1 MNENEE
7 INKLFS
13 TNEKDYG
20 DGYKDKLFEQYK
32 LFLKMIDNLNE
43 RRSTANNF
51 FLSVNTGLLTAL
63 GILSSLGIKGGILN
77 TWWMIAGAAA
87 GILFSYSWIRT
98 VKSYGQLSGGKWQI
112 IHSIEKKLPLRLYE
126 TEWDILKEGK
136 DPKVYKPLT
145 DVERGVPLIF
155 QIIYITLIV
164 IAILI
169 NIHVVSI

>member
-1 MNENEE
+1 MTENEE

-13 TNEKDYG
+13 TSENDYG

-32 LFLKMIDNLNE
+32 LFLKMIDSLNE

-63 GILSSLGIKGGILN
+63 GILSSIGIKSGILN
-77 TWWMIAGAAA
+77 TWWILAGAAA

-98 VKSYGQLSGGKWQI
+98 VKSYGQLSAGKWKI
-112 IHSIEKKLPLRLYE
+112 IHAIEKTLPLRLHE
-126 TEWDILKEGK
+126 TEWDVLKQGA
-136 DPKVYKPLT
+136 DPSVYKPLT
-145 DVERGVPLIF
+145 DVERTVPKIF
-155 QIIYITLIV
+155 QIIYIILSV

-169 NIHVVSI
+169 IIHIVA

>member
-1 MNENEE
+1 MDENEE

-13 TNEKDYG
+13 TSEKDFG

-63 GILSSLGIKGGILN
+63 GILSSLGIKVGILN
-77 TWWMIAGAAA
+77 TLWIIVGAAA

-98 VKSYGQLSGGKWQI
+98 VKSYGQLSSGKWQI
-112 IHSIEKKLPLRLYE
+112 IHAIERKLPLRLHE
-126 TEWDILKEGK
+126 TEWEVLKKGE
-136 DPKVYKPLT
+136 DPTIYKPLT
-145 DVERGVPLIF
+145 GVERTVPKIF
-155 QIIYITLIV
+155 QTIYVALIIVAVLIIV
-164 IAILI
+164 
-169 NIHVVSI
+169 HVVPI